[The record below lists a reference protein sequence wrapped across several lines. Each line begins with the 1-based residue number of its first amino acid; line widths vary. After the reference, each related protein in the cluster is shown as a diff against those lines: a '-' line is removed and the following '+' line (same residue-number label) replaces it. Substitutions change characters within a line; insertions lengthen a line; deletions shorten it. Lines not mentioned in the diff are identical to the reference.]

1 MLKKILVI
9 LVLGGLGISGILFS
23 SCGGGDGDSASTG
36 VVALYA
42 TDDLSNYEQVI
53 TTINSIQLIHTG
65 SNSAC
70 TILNTPETVDITD
83 LSSEVQLLNTAT
95 CPARSYN
102 RVRLEFDKQVLLMD
116 PLREMASCTWRNYK
130 GDNNNVN
137 TLDCSE
143 TTCTLDINGAV
154 NVFANQNNKL
164 ALDFDLKDFEVEQ
177 EQVQSTYNCE
187 ATMKV
192 SPLNAS
198 GIEGKKGQGYRES
211 INGSITDLDTTG
223 DSFTIEKGVTTFGID
238 YSGINEV
245 SQTAIDDLLQ
255 FAVDNNLNVKV
266 KCDIIDL
273 ETNSCTA
280 SAIYVKVEG
289 TISELNE
296 TSETF
301 ILTFLLNTEEVEI
314 TVDYSGAVVEGS
326 LANEVNVN
334 VQLYGYDGTNY
345 LAYKVCVEG

>member
-1 MLKKILVI
+1 MSKKIVVI
-9 LVLGGLGISGILFS
+9 LFLAMVGISVILFT

-53 TTINSIQLIHTG
+53 ITVNSVQLVHTG
-65 SNSAC
+65 SNSVC
-70 TILNTPETVDITD
+70 TIMDTPETMDLTD
-83 LSSEVQLLNTAT
+83 LSSEVQLLDTSI

-102 RVRLEFDKQVLLMD
+102 RVRLEFDKQVDLMD

-137 TLDCSE
+137 VLDCDE

-154 NVFANQNNKL
+154 NVFANQNNKV

-177 EQVQSTYNCE
+177 QQVQNTYNCE

-211 INGSITDLDTTG
+211 INGSITNLNTTG
-223 DSFTIEKGVTTFGID
+223 DSFTIDKGNTTFTID
-238 YSGINEV
+238 YSGV
-245 SQTAIDDLLQ
+245 TQTGIDGLLQ
-255 FAVDNNLNVKV
+255 FAVDNDLNVKV
-266 KCDIIDL
+266 KCDSIDL

-280 SAIYVKVEG
+280 TAVYVKVEG
-289 TISELNE
+289 TISALG
-296 TSETF
+296 SETF
-301 ILTFLLNTEEVEI
+301 TLTNEVKGIEI
-314 TVDYSGAVVEGS
+314 TVNYIGADVEGT
-326 LANEVNVN
+326 LADGVNVN
-334 VQLYGYDGTNY
+334 VQISDYDGSTY
-345 LAYKVCVEG
+345 FAYKVCVVE